1 MTCEFCRVAKD
12 FPTYKEFDSPKC
24 MHCSARLLQGL
35 RSLRITEL
43 AKRAREITELDS
55 VERYGHDRQAVWELS
70 LGTLPLDLSIPVKP
84 LASALPKAKKR
95 R

>member
-1 MTCEFCRVAKD
+1 MTCDTCQVAKG
-12 FPTYKEFDSPKC
+12 FPAYKAFNSPKC

-35 RSLRITEL
+35 RSLRITPQ
-43 AKRAREITELDS
+43 AREQREIAELDS
-55 VERYGHDRQAVWELS
+55 VQRYGHNRQAVWELS
-70 LGTLPLDLSIPVKP
+70 LGTLPLDLSIPAKP